1 MNLPKK
7 GSLTI
12 VGSGIEL
19 VRDTTIGARME
30 IENAEKVLILVTDP
44 ASELWIRKLNSNVES
59 LFDCYVEDKPR
70 LEAYKKMVE
79 RILKNIRD
87 GLKVCVVFYGHPGVF
102 VQPSHE
108 AIRIARLEGYSARM
122 LPGIS
127 AEDCLFADIGLD
139 PGKHGCQSFEATDF
153 LVRKRKFDP
162 KSPLILWQ
170 IGTIGDLYYHKNSYN
185 LDKVI
190 RGLHVLA
197 HVLEKHYDRDHE
209 VIIYQ
214 ASHFPLCQPNIQ
226 RIPLM
231 KICEANVSAASTMYI
246 PPRDPQSQDEEMI
259 QQLGRV
265 RIRNP

>member
-1 MNLPKK
+1 MNPKK

-19 VRDTTIGARME
+19 VRDTTIGARMA

-44 ASELWIRKLNSNVES
+44 ASEMWIKKLNSNVES
-59 LFDCYVEDKPR
+59 LFDCYVEGKPR

-79 RILKNIRD
+79 RILKNVRD

-102 VQPSHE
+102 VDPSHE
-108 AIRIARLEGYSARM
+108 AIRIARTEGFSARM

-170 IGTIGDLYYHKNSYN
+170 IGTIGDLYYHKNSHN
-185 LDKVI
+185 SDTAI
-190 RGLHVLA
+190 RGLQVLT
-197 HVLEKHYDRDHE
+197 HILEEHYNKAHE

-214 ASHFPLCQPNIQ
+214 ASYFPLCQPDIQ
-226 RIPLM
+226 HVPLGKIQEARIT
-231 KICEANVSAASTMYI
+231 AASTMYV
-246 PPRDPQSQDEEMI
+246 PPNDPQTLDEEI
-259 QQLGRV
+259 IRELGMV
-265 RIRNP
+265 RIRNA

>member
-1 MNLPKK
+1 MNPKK

-19 VRDTTIGARME
+19 VRDTTIGARMA

-59 LFDCYVEDKPR
+59 LFDCYVEGRPR
-70 LEAYKKMVE
+70 LEAYKKMVG
-79 RILKNIRD
+79 RILDNVKK
-87 GLKVCVVFYGHPGVF
+87 GLEVCTVFYGHPGVF
-102 VQPSHE
+102 VQPAHE
-108 AIRIARLEGYSARM
+108 AIRIAKLEGFDARM

-170 IGTIGDLYYHKNSYN
+170 IGTIGDLYYHKNSQN
-185 LDKVI
+185 SDI
-190 RGLHVLA
+190 AQRGLLVLTR
-197 HVLEKHYDRDHE
+197 VLEKHYDKDHE

-214 ASHFPLCQPNIQ
+214 ASYFPLCRPEIQ
-226 RIPLM
+226 NVPLGKIVEARIG
-231 KICEANVSAASTMYI
+231 AAFNNVYSTK
-246 PPRDPQSQDEEMI
+246 
-259 QQLGRV
+259 
-265 RIRNP
+265 

>member
-1 MNLPKK
+1 MNPKK

-19 VRDTTIGARME
+19 VRDTTIGARMA

-44 ASELWIRKLNSNVES
+44 ASEMWIKKLNSNVES
-59 LFDCYVEDKPR
+59 LFDCYVEGKPR

-79 RILKNIRD
+79 RILKNVRD

-102 VQPSHE
+102 VDPSHE
-108 AIRIARLEGYSARM
+108 AIRIGRTEGFSARM

-170 IGTIGDLYYHKNSYN
+170 IGTIGDLYYHKNSHN
-185 LDKVI
+185 SDTAI
-190 RGLHVLA
+190 RGLQVLT
-197 HVLEKHYDRDHE
+197 HILEEYYNKAHE

-214 ASHFPLCQPNIQ
+214 ASYFPLCQPDIQ
-226 RIPLM
+226 HVPLGKIQEARIT
-231 KICEANVSAASTMYI
+231 AASTMYV
-246 PPRDPQSQDEEMI
+246 PPNDPQTLDEEI
-259 QQLGRV
+259 IRELGMV
-265 RIRNP
+265 RIRNA